1 MRGWASNSTPD
12 ALVGCLSLI
21 IDFNSGYGI
30 CILLDL
36 DLDFSNGVGISQD
49 KSAYGNL
56 SADTIFIIIS
66 GSTSL
71 WQLEIGNGWPAP
83 MVYRLANDQ
92 NT

>member
-1 MRGWASNSTPD
+1 MGLRIRHLTPWL
-12 ALVGCLSLI
+12 AVFLSLL
-21 IDFNSGYGI
+21 
-30 CILLDL
+30 ILIPGMGSASCWILG
-36 DLDFSNGVGISQD
+36 FSNGVGISQD